1 MATAL
6 AWHLT
11 VALDLASLA
20 FIAIARTH
28 VSQTVLSPMA
38 VSQL

>member
-6 AWHLT
+6 AWYLT
-11 VALDLASLA
+11 VALDLASLT
-20 FIAIARTH
+20 FIATAKNH

-38 VSQL
+38 VLQL